1 MALILYIYTASCL
14 FTALPNGTKN
24 PIAAI
29 VTDENDAGI
38 MIAIIT
44 IHLQR
49 QNKQTYRFLDNEL
62 GFGVTHTGSTVQT
75 LHSVHK
81 LQGQI
86 QASQI
91 LTTSVTIALVF
102 LFTVTID
109 AIAAF

>member
-1 MALILYIYTASCL
+1 
-14 FTALPNGTKN
+14 
-24 PIAAI
+24 
-29 VTDENDAGI
+29 

-81 LQGQI
+81 LQGKKNH
-86 QASQI
+86 ASQI
-91 LTTSVTIALVF
+91 LTTSVNIISVF
-102 LFTVTID
+102 VFTVTID